1 MKLFKQTVLKQS
13 GLKQTLLKPAIVM
26 GTAFS
31 LSLTAIAQT
40 PPQPQALYG
49 DGGVSSF
56 YTWSKSI
63 PNKPGEL
70 LRTEQIQESQVKL
83 DNASNNVRFLYSSTS
98 GKDSKTPIVV
108 SGSIHIPKGT
118 PPKGGWPVVL
128 WGHGTVGVAD
138 RCAPSSAGRSYRDL
152 QYLNRWLQEGFAVV
166 ATDYEGL
173 GVAGPHLLINVPSL
187 AYSVLDSGRAALKA
201 KLPLDNKFVIVGQSQ
216 GGAAAVAASSYS
228 ATYAPDLN
236 IKGSIGTGVIYRDP
250 SAPPSSSQLALNPHV
265 VSPSIGYGIY
275 GFLVSQ
281 SLNPDLRVEDVYT
294 PKARQLV
301 EQARFSCLSS
311 LTGDIEYAALTPAQ
325 ALVDNPSEKYKLIQ
339 AQQGK
344 DYGYYPTLK
353 INHPVFIGTGA
364 NDVTPDARTQV
375 KLVSDLCKAGTVAQ
389 GHLYFGLGHSPT
401 VNASLKD
408 SVPFAKKVIADEKIE
423 PICDPQIK

>member
-1 MKLFKQTVLKQS
+1 MNALKKSLVL
-13 GLKQTLLKPAIVM
+13 AV
-26 GTAFS
+26 AFS
-31 LSLTAIAQT
+31 MSFASIAQT
-40 PPQPQALYG
+40 PPQPKSLYG
-49 DGGVSSF
+49 DGGVSAF
-56 YTWSKSI
+56 YTWTKSI

-70 LRTEQIQESQVKL
+70 LRTETINDPQVKL
-83 DNASNNVRFLYSSTS
+83 ENASENLRILYSSTS
-98 GKDSKTPIVV
+98 GQDSKTPIIV
-108 SGSIHIPKGT
+108 SGSIHLPKGT

-138 RCAPSSAGRSYRDL
+138 RCAPSSAGRSYRDV

-187 AYSVLDSGRAALKA
+187 AFSVLDSGRAALKA
-201 KLPLDNKFVIVGQSQ
+201 KLPLDNKIVIVGQSQ

-250 SAPPSSSQLALNPHV
+250 EAPASSNQLALNPHV

-275 GFLVSQ
+275 GFLVTQ

-294 PKARQLV
+294 PAAASLV
-301 EQARFSCLSS
+301 EQARYGCLSS
-311 LTGDIEYAALTPAQ
+311 VFGDIEYAALTPAA
-325 ALVDNPSEKYKLIQ
+325 ALNPNPPEKYRLIQ
-339 AQQGK
+339 EKQSQA
-344 DYGYYPTLK
+344 YGYYPTLK

-364 NDVTPDARTQV
+364 NDVTPDARSQV
-375 KLVSDLCKAGTVAQ
+375 KLVKDLCKAGTVAQ

-408 SVPFAKKVIADEKIE
+408 SVPFAKKAIAGERIE